1 MKARTVTY
9 LTKTGLKQAFN
20 NRLMSLA
27 SIISVA
33 ACLLILGLFFLFS
46 VNINA
51 FAGKLQSEWVIVA
64 RVEDTVDEAGTAEIR
79 AALEGNEN
87 IKDISYESKEQA
99 LENYKAS
106 LGEESFY
113 LEGIEEDNPLR
124 ASFTVTL
131 ADLDLADETADAI
144 GAIPG
149 IAKVERNSEVAK
161 VLLNFSKSVRMG
173 SFWVM
178 IGLALL
184 AVFIIQ
190 NTIRLTVV
198 NRKTEIRIMK
208 YVGATDA
215 FVRLPFLVEGVAI
228 GLVGALLAYLLIA
241 FGYWRLCSWFQSS
254 VFVGILDLKSFK
266 EICYAM
272 AAMFAG
278 FGIIIGAG
286 GSVLSMR
293 KYLKA

>member
-1 MKARTVTY
+1 MKAKTVSY
-9 LTKTGLKQAFN
+9 LTKTGLKQAFT
-20 NRLMSLA
+20 NRLMSAA

-46 VNINA
+46 VNMNA
-51 FAGKLQSEWVIVA
+51 FAEKLQTEWVIVA
-64 RVEDTVDEAGTAEIR
+64 RVEDTADEAQTAEIR
-79 AALEGNEN
+79 AALERIPN
-87 IKDISYESKEQA
+87 IGDISYESKEQA

-131 ADLDLADETADAI
+131 ESLDLADETADTI
-144 GAIPG
+144 GAISG
-149 IAKVERNSEVAK
+149 VAKVERNSEVAK

-208 YVGATDA
+208 YVGATNA

-228 GLVGALLAYLLIA
+228 GLVGALFAYLLIA
-241 FGYWRLCSWFQSS
+241 LGYWKLCDWFTASA
-254 VFVGILDLKSFK
+254 FAGILDLKSLK
-266 EICYAM
+266 DICLIM

-293 KYLKA
+293 KYLRA